1 MTNGNHNAGTGPAG
15 MAVDNPWEE
24 RKDRGRV
31 SAFFASLVL
40 LATSPR
46 RFFEGTRAE
55 AGMWGPLLFVG
66 LVTLVG
72 VFLNG
77 VILTILTLTLPESTG
92 ELLYRTEFS
101 MDPSQLANWRDWSE
115 LSVSPGLA
123 APIAIQALLLFLP
136 VLFALTL
143 FVMLLFGGL
152 VHLLMVVT
160 RTPRPQGLRGTWVVL
175 CYANGASL
183 LSIIP
188 FAGDIAS
195 TVCTAVLF
203 GFGLRAVQGVGVVRA
218 VTLSSILPLLAL
230 LSLLF
235 RNGTDLLTLFS
246 VAFDI
251 VSIVYAA

>member
-1 MTNGNHNAGTGPAG
+1 MTSGSHNGGTGPPG
-15 MAVDNPWEE
+15 TAVGNPWEE

-46 RFFEGTRAE
+46 RFFEGTRVE
-55 AGMWGPLLFVG
+55 TGMWSPLLFVG

-77 VILTILTLTLPESTG
+77 VILTILTLTLPEPAG

-123 APIAIQALLLFLP
+123 APIAIQALLFFLP

-152 VHLLMVVT
+152 VHLLLVVS
-160 RTPRPQGLRGTWVVL
+160 RTPRLQGFRGTWVVL

-188 FAGDIAS
+188 YAGDIAS

-203 GFGLRAVQGVGVVRA
+203 GFGLRVVQGVGVVRA
-218 VTLSSILPLLAL
+218 VILSSILPLLAL
-230 LSLLF
+230 LSSLF
-235 RNGTDLLTLFS
+235 GDGTGVLTLIPFA
-246 VAFDI
+246 VDI
-251 VSIVYAA
+251 VGIVYAA